1 MSKKKFPTLAAIL
14 LAVGIIW
21 LLTELNIITIN
32 IPWIPIV
39 LIIIAI
45 GLITNRYMGKWSHK
59 IQRIFGPEN
68 QLVFWD

>member
-45 GLITNRYMGKWSHK
+45 GLITNRYMGK
-59 IQRIFGPEN
+59 
-68 QLVFWD
+68 